1 MAPDGLSGPGHV
13 ILPLGALV
21 SLTYKMNFIIQQF
34 ARVVVTSAKCLTQG
48 LEDSNF
54 SLRGTE
60 MVCVRGTGQSSLSL
74 AVVCPGLPSVAVLNP
89 AVSFPSTSQGLLTD
103 CLV

>member
-1 MAPDGLSGPGHV
+1 MDSV
-13 ILPLGALV
+13 VLGTSFTSWSFG

-54 SLRGTE
+54 SLRGQKW
-60 MVCVRGTGQSSLSL
+60 CVLGGLVNHLCPWQLS
-74 AVVCPGLPSVAVLNP
+74 VL
-89 AVSFPSTSQGLLTD
+89 VFRLWWSYILLSAFHPQARA
-103 CLV
+103 C

>member
-13 ILPLGALV
+13 IYLLSFG

-54 SLRGTE
+54 ISGTE
-60 MVCVRGTGQSSLSL
+60 MVCAGGLVNHLCPWQLS
-74 AVVCPGLPSVAVLNP
+74 VL
-89 AVSFPSTSQGLLTD
+89 VFRLWRS
-103 CLV
+103 